1 MGKLNSL
8 THQKCWLLNKTGQI
22 WHHHSEVM
30 FTEADNAFLDVICAF
45 MVLLGVRWF
54 KWKLQGRNE
63 FWNAHEHLEAI
74 WAKSQEKI
82 VPLWYS
88 NCSNQ
93 TATLAI
99 TKRVRSRNLTE
110 VVFQV
115 TFFCYVISRNFAM
128 STRRKNVR
136 IHQFLAQKLRTWW
149 PFIQTPM

>member
-63 FWNAHEHLEAI
+63 FWNTHEHLEAI
-74 WAKSQEKI
+74 WAKSQKKLSLYGI
-82 VPLWYS
+82 VIV
-88 NCSNQ
+88 
-93 TATLAI
+93 AI
-99 TKRVRSRNLTE
+99 K
-110 VVFQV
+110 
-115 TFFCYVISRNFAM
+115 
-128 STRRKNVR
+128 
-136 IHQFLAQKLRTWW
+136 QKL
-149 PFIQTPM
+149 